1 MFSHSEMVHDLIA
14 GFLVPSW
21 SDRLDFS
28 TLTNMSAN
36 FVSPDLRSRQ
46 ADKVWRIRFRDS
58 EQEIFFLTEF
68 QDRDDPLMAARM
80 NTYVALLYDAIT
92 QNRASGRPRGELPRI
107 FPVVL
112 SSSLG
117 KWTEV
122 LNIAEMITPGTEV
135 STWNGEVWLLPSLKY
150 FVLDFKKHP
159 WTELVPDNLVTFLIG
174 LNQKMAFPE
183 ELPPVVIGLRKRLR
197 SIGNAELARTFS
209 TWSMEVLMKDDL
221 IDSNLHPLD
230 QMEQIEDAVVNRPF
244 SDWAQ
249 PWILEIRAEG
259 RAENHEETLGTIRA
273 RLCHQAA
280 SKLDPET
287 LERLTNHLDRISDL
301 EPLLEIYDR
310 FSKGETGAELL
321 KCLDDRS

>member
-1 MFSHSEMVHDLIA
+1 
-14 GFLVPSW
+14 
-21 SDRLDFS
+21 
-28 TLTNMSAN
+28 
-36 FVSPDLRSRQ
+36 
-46 ADKVWRIRFRDS
+46 
-58 EQEIFFLTEF
+58 
-68 QDRDDPLMAARM
+68 MAARM

-135 STWNGEVWLLPSLKY
+135 STWNGEVWLLPSLQY
-150 FVLDFKKHP
+150 FVLDFRKHP

-259 RAENHEETLGTIRA
+259 RAEKHEETLCHQVGAGFAYGNGARAKYRKCLDSAPAGPDGADRGCGGKPAVLGLGQDVRKAVLGAIRA

-287 LERLTNHLDRISDL
+287 LGRLTNHLDRISDL
-301 EPLLEIYDR
+301 EPLLDIHER
-310 FSKGETGAELL
+310 LSKGETGAELL